1 MVARMRIV
9 DLKREM
15 DARFEQVDAR
25 FEQVDAR
32 FEGLERAFATE
43 HETTRRHMDVLMEQ
57 VRADYR
63 LTHEKM
69 DAILAQLA
77 ASIASNTA
85 EHAGFVA
92 WLEDHEVRLESLER
106 PTLPPTDPRSR

>member
-92 WLEDHEVRLESLER
+92 WRADRAVRLESLEC
-106 PTLPPTDPRSR
+106 PTRPPTDPRSR